1 MALATNLQPLAY
13 AVAYVTFFLGTTST
27 FLRFY
32 SRYVDESLRKWRRDD
47 YFAVVVFIFS
57 VAQQGVLHMFL
68 YWGCGLHMDALNT
81 FQQLEIVKWLFVE
94 EIVYYSVHWVMK
106 SAFLFFYLRLAR
118 ESAEFSYA
126 VYAGLGLNTI
136 VWGCNMLLA
145 CIQCMPFDEILHP
158 GTHPD
163 AYCMNKLIV
172 LLVPCLLNIGL
183 DMYILLLPIAMLWNC
198 QISFR
203 KKIAVLS
210 VLTFGSISV
219 IIATFRLIPL
229 LELGSQSDEPIDT
242 SWVLGK
248 MIIIAALETQFAI
261 VAVNLPS
268 LKKLCTN
275 FTGEESLVEEPQNLR
290 WKAKKLTSQCSD
302 DSDDDEFY
310 VSGGNGRGYH
320 WRKSKAS
327 SHTSFRTSIAPSFA
341 TDEES
346 LQASVAVA
354 LPVLWVKSNVQTRS
368 LFEDVWQ
375 TGVEATRE

>member
-1 MALATNLQPLAY
+1 MR
-13 AVAYVTFFLGTTST
+13 V
-27 FLRFY
+27 
-32 SRYVDESLRKWRRDD
+32 
-47 YFAVVVFIFS
+47 
-57 VAQQGVLHMFL
+57 
-68 YWGCGLHMDALNT
+68 
-81 FQQLEIVKWLFVE
+81 
-94 EIVYYSVHWVMK
+94 
-106 SAFLFFYLRLAR
+106 
-118 ESAEFSYA
+118 
-126 VYAGLGLNTI
+126 
-136 VWGCNMLLA
+136 
-145 CIQCMPFDEILHP
+145 
-158 GTHPD
+158 
-163 AYCMNKLIV
+163 
-172 LLVPCLLNIGL
+172 NIGL

-354 LPVLWVKSNVQTRS
+354 LPVLWVKSNVQTVRVGRGHVSRGHVVRS
-368 LFEDVWQ
+368 LVRCSMERVEDCFPRGHFLR
-375 TGVEATRE
+375 TYGRPESRRPESRLPTCMEI